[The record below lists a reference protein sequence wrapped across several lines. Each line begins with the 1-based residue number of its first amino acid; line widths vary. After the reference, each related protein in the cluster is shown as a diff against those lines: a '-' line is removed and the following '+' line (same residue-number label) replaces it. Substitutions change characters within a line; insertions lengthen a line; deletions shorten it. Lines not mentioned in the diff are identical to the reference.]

1 MKLIATVDNH
11 WAIGHRGGR
20 LVRIPTDERFFRF
33 ETMYKTVVMG
43 RCTLENFPAGQ
54 PPRDRNTIILTRR
67 TDMKLKGVTFVHS
80 FEEALEALQSYPS
93 NEVYVIGGASVFEQ
107 FLPYCDEAFITKVE
121 YDYDA
126 DKYLPDLDAAPDWV
140 CAEVSEEQTYYDLV
154 YERRRYVRKKS
165 EQEDILC

>member
-43 RCTLENFPAGQ
+43 RCTLEDFPAGQ
-54 PPRDRNTIILTRR
+54 PPRDRNNIILTKKK
-67 TDMKLKGVTFVHS
+67 DLKLSDVTVAHS
-80 FEEALEALQSYPS
+80 FDEAMEAISAYPTDQ
-93 NEVYVIGGASVFEQ
+93 VYVIGGASVFEQ
-107 FLPYCDEAFITKVE
+107 FLPYCDEAFITKID

-126 DKYLPDLDAAPDWV
+126 DKYLPNLDKDPDWELV
-140 CAEVSEEQTYYDLV
+140 DVSDEQTYYDLI
-154 YERRRYVRKKS
+154 YERRRYVRKKAS
-165 EQEDILC
+165 DDKEKV

>member
-43 RCTLENFPAGQ
+43 RSTLEEFPAGQ
-54 PPRDRNTIILTRR
+54 PPRDRNNIILSRKTEIKVKDVTVVHGFDAAMEAIAAYP
-67 TDMKLKGVTFVHS
+67 TD
-80 FEEALEALQSYPS
+80 
-93 NEVYVIGGASVFEQ
+93 EVYVIGGASVFEQ
-107 FLPYCDEAFITKVE
+107 FLPYCDEAFITKID

-126 DKYLPDLDAAPDWV
+126 DKYLPNLDLDSDWELV
-140 CAEVSEEQTYYDLV
+140 ETSEEQTYYDLV
-154 YERRRYVRKKS
+154 YERCRYVRKKK
-165 EQEDILC
+165 

>member
-43 RCTLENFPAGQ
+43 RSTLEEFPAGQ
-54 PPRDRNTIILTRR
+54 PPRDRNNIILSRKTEIKVK
-67 TDMKLKGVTFVHS
+67 DVTVVRS
-80 FEEALEALQSYPS
+80 FDAALEAIAPYPTD
-93 NEVYVIGGASVFEQ
+93 EVYVIGGASVFEQ
-107 FLPYCDEAFITKVE
+107 FLPYCDEAFITKID

-126 DKYLPDLDAAPDWV
+126 DKYLPNLDLDSDWELV
-140 CAEVSEEQTYYDLV
+140 DVSEEQTYYDLI
-154 YERRRYVRKKS
+154 YERCRYVRKKK
-165 EQEDILC
+165 